1 MPGACVEY
9 TIEVTNA
16 ADASSS
22 ATNVAISDTVS
33 NNLSIDAVTNIT
45 YSGTNEGDATTTTQ
59 PDGNPTVEA
68 LIATLPAG
76 VTATFRIR
84 ATVD

>member
-1 MPGACVEY
+1 MEY

-33 NNLSIDAVTNIT
+33 NNLSIDAVTSIT